1 MGLLYQ
7 VDDNCPL
14 LWMIFMSR
22 NGMDP
27 FSSLSMVNFR
37 DGCKLLIVASFS
49 SISICLMFRMMSSM
63 YLAYNTAS
71 PFMVLSNWLIQP
83 LAR

>member
-37 DGCKLLIVASFS
+37 DGCKLLLDIHKQILYPIDTKHCIIYIIILHVTVTFS
-49 SISICLMFRMMSSM
+49 CL
-63 YLAYNTAS
+63 
-71 PFMVLSNWLIQP
+71 
-83 LAR
+83 